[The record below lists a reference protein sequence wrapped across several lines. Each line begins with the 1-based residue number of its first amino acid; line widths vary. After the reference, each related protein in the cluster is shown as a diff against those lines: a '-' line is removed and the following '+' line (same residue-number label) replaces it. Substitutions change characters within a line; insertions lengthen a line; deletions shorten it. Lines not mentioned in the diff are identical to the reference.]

1 MALDKP
7 QLVQML
13 RTMIL
18 IREFDELAIKLRVA
32 GKIYG
37 AVHPYVGQEA
47 VAVGV
52 CSTLTVSDRVTST
65 HRGHGHCI
73 AKGADIRRMMAELFG
88 RVDGYCKGK
97 GGSMHIA
104 DFAVGMLGANGIVGG
119 GLPIACGAALAAQLE
134 GKGDVTVCFFGDGA
148 AAEGEFHEALN
159 IASLWKLPIVF
170 VCENNQYAA
179 NNAVGRAASARGH
192 RRPRRRLRHARRHRR
207 RQRRAGG
214 SRDARARR
222 SPAPAAAR
230 ARASSSARPIAGTST
245 PCAPPCPRR
254 RARPTRSRRGRPAIP
269 IARFEQHL
277 LGRGVLSA
285 AEIAAIRERVHGRSR
300 RRGGLRRGQPVSRS
314 EGSAGRHVRRVRRR
328 GAGMREISFQK
339 ALDEAVAEEMRRD
352 PRVITMGTDFTGDPV
367 KEFGPARVRFTP
379 ISEAVLTGMGLG
391 AAGCGFRPIVNW
403 RMVTFSFVAMDQIV
417 NQASKIRYMFGGQ
430 ADFPGDLPLL
440 DGRRHRP
447 RRAALA
453 EPVLDVD
460 ASRGAEDH
468 PPVDAGRRQGAAQ
481 ERDPRQQSRGLLRVQ
496 PAGHGRPAPCPTA
509 IISCRSAS
517 RR

>member
-7 QLVQML
+7 QLIQML

-18 IREFDELAIKLRVA
+18 IREFDELAIQLRVA

-52 CSTLTVSDRVTST
+52 CSTLTARDRVTST

-134 GKGDVTVCFFGDGA
+134 GKGDVAVCFFGDGA

-179 NNAVGRAASARGH
+179 NNAVGRPASAARTSPRTPAPTTCPASPSTATTCWRCTRTTGEAVARARRGEGPSL
-192 RRPRRRLRHARRHRR
+192 RRVQDLSLALPRHARRR
-207 RQRRAGG
+207 
-214 SRDARARR
+214 
-222 SPAPAAAR
+222 
-230 ARASSSARPIAGTST
+230 
-245 PCAPPCPRR
+245 CPRR
-254 RARPTRSRRGRPAIP
+254 RGRPTRSRRGRPATRSR
-269 IARFEQHL
+269 ASSSDV
-277 LGRGVLSA
+277 LGQGVLSA
-285 AEIAAIRERVHGRSR
+285 AEIAAHARAGARSISTTRWPSPRPARFPIPRTCSSTCSPSKATRSQACARSR
-300 RRGGLRRGQPVSRS
+300 
-314 EGSAGRHVRRVRRR
+314 
-328 GAGMREISFQK
+328 FQK

-352 PRVITMGTDFTGDPV
+352 PRVITLATDFTGRSRQGVRPGARALHADLRVGAHRHGPRGGGLRLPPHRELADGDVLVRGDGSDRQPGEQDPLH
-367 KEFGPARVRFTP
+367 VRR
-379 ISEAVLTGMGLG
+379 
-391 AAGCGFRPIVNW
+391 AGRL
-403 RMVTFSFVAMDQIV
+403 
-417 NQASKIRYMFGGQ
+417 
-430 ADFPGDLPLL
+430 PGDLPLL

-447 RRAALA
+447 RRPALA

-460 ASRGAEDH
+460 ASRRAEDH
-468 PPVDAGRRQGAAQ
+468 PARR
-481 ERDPRQQSRGLLRVQ
+481 RRPTPR
-496 PAGHGRPAPCPTA
+496 AC
-509 IISCRSAS
+509 
-517 RR
+517 